1 MISKCGH
8 EGTISLIKT
17 KESSSKQALKGS
29 VSFWRIVNPRKKS
42 SIFEGVCA
50 YIDGSTETSYLVLR
64 QMICNHGGSFV
75 PAMYG
80 AKITHYIAE
89 NVSLA
94 KKKSLYTLHP
104 NFDT

>member
-1 MISKCGH
+1 MWTRGDYFAHKN
-8 EGTISLIKT
+8 K
-17 KESSSKQALKGS
+17 
-29 VSFWRIVNPRKKS
+29 RIVEQTSFEGEKKS

-89 NVSLA
+89 NPVAEKPIHCKTGMDNRKCLFGEEI
-94 KKKSLYTLHP
+94 KRIII
-104 NFDT
+104 